1 LVVASQSAA
10 QYAAGYLLF
19 GQLDTLMAQRFDI
32 GSLKTTAEPFPVAE
46 QVGQGFPGMK
56 FSISETGVLVYSGPE
71 YINAQLAWYGRDGK
85 RLGSLGEPGQNRQF
99 VLSPDQKRVA
109 FDRVGPRGTPGDIWV
124 LEIASGILSP
134 LTRTPADER
143 APVWSPDGKR
153 IIFSSSR
160 KGPYNLYSKLI
171 GETEEQPIL
180 ESEENTYAKHFYG
193 GGRFLLYLNQNGRT
207 YYSLPLTGGS
217 RPTTLFKTDDNKDLA
232 RVSPDDRWIAYGS
245 QKSGRWEIY
254 TASFPSFAGQRQLSN
269 AGGMQPRWRKDGR
282 ELYYVAPDGKMMVAE
297 VKGGATLETSAPKE
311 LFPTPLRPSPVIDQ
325 YAVLDDGRRF
335 LIAEPL
341 IEPPKPITVIL
352 NWTAALKQQQH

>member
-1 LVVASQSAA
+1 
-10 QYAAGYLLF
+10 
-19 GQLDTLMAQRFDI
+19 MAQRFDI
-32 GSLKTTAEPFPVAE
+32 GSLKTSGEPFPVAE

-85 RLGSLGEPGQNRQF
+85 RLGNLGDPSQSRQF
-99 VLSPDQKRVA
+99 VLSPDQKRIA
-109 FDRVGPRGTPGDIWV
+109 LDRAGPRGTAGDIWV
-124 LEIASGILSP
+124 LEIAGGILSP

-153 IIFSSSR
+153 IIFSSNR
-160 KGPYNLYSKLI
+160 KGPYDLYSKI
-171 GETEEQPIL
+171 VGQTEEQPIL

-193 GGRFLLYLNQNGRT
+193 GGRFLLYINQNGRT

-217 RPTTLFKTDDNKDLA
+217 RPTTLFKTEDNKDLA
-232 RVSPDDRWIAYGS
+232 RVSPDDRWVAYGS
-245 QKSGRWEIY
+245 SKSGRWEIY
-254 TASFPSFAGQRQLSN
+254 TASFPSFAGQRQLSK
-269 AGGMQPRWRKDGR
+269 AGGVQPRWRKDGR
-282 ELYYVAPDGKMMVAE
+282 ELYYMAPDGKMMVVE
-297 VKGGATLETSAPKE
+297 VEGGATLETSEPKE
-311 LFPTPLRPSPVIDQ
+311 LFSTPLRPAAVSDQ